1 MERVATHFDS
11 RGHKTTVYD
20 NVMPQEAIDL
30 WTEQRKQIK
39 FYKTVQDKIPMSFR
53 VHALDTDERD
63 SFLALQ
69 DWIGPYL
76 KDWHEDLTSA
86 SERFARSFINCYQ
99 KDDHIR
105 LHADL
110 HPDEWSDEHCYCVAL
125 MYLTPDSYIND
136 PDDCGFI
143 ISDGPDT
150 DNNFVVSNKFNRLIL
165 MDARCYHEPVVPSDN
180 VQRLTL
186 YAGYTISPLLKVR
199 EKRREKYLITMGVV
213 PGTNYTFDH
222 DDYVYMD

>member
-53 VHALDTDERD
+53 VHDLVTDERD
-63 SFLALQ
+63 SFLAWQ

-86 SERFARSFINCYQ
+86 SKRFDRSFINC
-99 KDDHIR
+99 
-105 LHADL
+105 
-110 HPDEWSDEHCYCVAL
+110 
-125 MYLTPDSYIND
+125 
-136 PDDCGFI
+136 
-143 ISDGPDT
+143 
-150 DNNFVVSNKFNRLIL
+150 
-165 MDARCYHEPVVPSDN
+165 
-180 VQRLTL
+180 
-186 YAGYTISPLLKVR
+186 
-199 EKRREKYLITMGVV
+199 
-213 PGTNYTFDH
+213 
-222 DDYVYMD
+222 

>member
-1 MERVATHFDS
+1 MEPIATHFDS

-30 WTEQRKQIK
+30 WTNQRKQIK
-39 FYKTVQDKIPMSFR
+39 FYKTIEDKIPMSFR
-53 VHALDTDERD
+53 VHAVDREERD
-63 SFLALQ
+63 SFFALQ

-76 KDWHEDLTSA
+76 KDWHEDLTTDHFS
-86 SERFARSFINCYQ
+86 RSFINCYQ

-110 HPDEWSDEHCYCVAL
+110 DANIWSDEHRTCVAL
-125 MYLTPDSYIND
+125 MFLTPDSYINN

-143 ISDGPDT
+143 VSDGPGT
-150 DNNFVVSNKFNRLIL
+150 DNNFVISNKFNRLIL
-165 MDARCYHEPVVPSDN
+165 MDARSNHEPVVPSDN

-186 YAGYTISPLLKVR
+186 YAGYTLSPLIRVR
-199 EKRREKYLITMGVV
+199 DVRREKYQIMAGYV
-213 PGTNYTFDH
+213 PGTNYTFDVN
-222 DDYVYMD
+222 DYVYMD

>member
-1 MERVATHFDS
+1 MEPIATHFDS

-30 WTEQRKQIK
+30 WTNQRKQIK
-39 FYKTVQDKIPMSFR
+39 FYKTIEDKIPMSFR
-53 VHALDTDERD
+53 VHAVDREERD
-63 SFLALQ
+63 SFFALQ

-76 KDWHEDLTSA
+76 KDWHKDLTTDH
-86 SERFARSFINCYQ
+86 FARSFINCYQ

-105 LHADL
+105 LHVDL
-110 HPDEWSDEHCYCVAL
+110 RPEEWSDEHLYCVAL

-143 ISDGPDT
+143 ISDGPGT
-150 DNNFVVSNKFNRLIL
+150 DNNFVVPNKFNRLIL
-165 MDARCYHEPVVPSDN
+165 MDARSNHEPVVPSDN

-186 YAGYTISPLLKVR
+186 YAGYTLSPLMRVR
-199 EKRREKYLITMGVV
+199 DVRREKYQIMTGYV
-213 PGTNYTFDH
+213 PGTNYTFDVN
-222 DDYVYMD
+222 DYVYMD